1 MIVFDAEQEKKAIEM
16 YNKGM
21 AYKEIQEK
29 LNIKGSTLR
38 MFFLRSIERG
48 VIKKRI
54 KEHEGAVRVRQKL
67 KEVRRQKKMT
77 QQQVADQIGIN
88 RNSYSNIENYKK
100 NPSFRL
106 VKKIKKVL
114 DYYND
119 DLFDVYENGK
129 NIEKI

>member
-1 MIVFDAEQEKKAIEM
+1 MIVFDEEQKKKAIEM
-16 YNKGM
+16 YNEGM
-21 AYKEIQEK
+21 AYKDIQEE
-29 LNIKGSTLR
+29 LNVKGSTLR
-38 MFFLRSIERG
+38 MFVLRSIERG

-54 KEHEGAVRVRQKL
+54 KEHYGAVRVRQKL

-77 QQQVADQIGIN
+77 QKQVAEQIGIN

-119 DLFDVYENGK
+119 DLFDVYEDGK
-129 NIEKI
+129 NSEKI

>member
-1 MIVFDAEQEKKAIEM
+1 MIVFDEKQEKKAIEM

-38 MFFLRSIERG
+38 MFFLRSIEKG
-48 VIKKRI
+48 VIEKRVKK
-54 KEHEGAVRVRQKL
+54 HEEVVKIRQKL

>member
-1 MIVFDAEQEKKAIEM
+1 MIVFDEKQEKKAIEM

-38 MFFLRSIERG
+38 MFFLRSIEKG
-48 VIKKRI
+48 VIKKRV
-54 KEHEGAVRVRQKL
+54 KEHEEAVRIRQKL
-67 KEVRRQKKMT
+67 KEVRREKKMT